1 LAAPVLRTIDAR
13 IALCVVVAVLT
24 AADLHYVVA
33 AQWPDAEAWRIARRA
48 KYVAD
53 GAAHALLL
61 AVVLYL
67 SQQVMRGRAL
77 IVCAV
82 AVLYGAAHGV
92 MQAACGYAAYFMD
105 RPAVRAAGGLCER
118 ANGWEL
124 MVMCVVV
131 SIAIAL
137 VWRRQHGRR

>member
-1 LAAPVLRTIDAR
+1 VLRTIDAR
-13 IALCVVVAVLT
+13 IALCVAVAVLT
-24 AADLHYVVA
+24 AADVPHLVA

-61 AVVLYL
+61 AIVLYL
-67 SQQVMRGRAL
+67 SQQVMRGWAL

-82 AVLYGAAHGV
+82 AVLYGALHGV
-92 MQAACGYAAYFMD
+92 MQAACGYAAYFTD
-105 RPAVRAAGGLCER
+105 RPTVRAVGGLCER

-124 MVMCVVV
+124 IVVCVVV